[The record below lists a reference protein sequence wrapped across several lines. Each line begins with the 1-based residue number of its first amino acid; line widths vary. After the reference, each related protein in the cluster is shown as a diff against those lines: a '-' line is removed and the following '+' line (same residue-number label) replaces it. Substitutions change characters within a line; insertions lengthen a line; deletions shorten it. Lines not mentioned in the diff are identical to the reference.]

1 MGVQGA
7 SPPGRFSQSFKLARR
22 FAMDFLSKI
31 SPGKLLVLSFLLF
44 LNVLILGCL
53 LLVATGKVVF

>member
-1 MGVQGA
+1 MN
-7 SPPGRFSQSFKLARR
+7 
-22 FAMDFLSKI
+22 FLSNI
-31 SPGKLLVLSFLLF
+31 SAGKLLALSILLF

>member
-1 MGVQGA
+1 
-7 SPPGRFSQSFKLARR
+7 
-22 FAMDFLSKI
+22 MDFLSKI

>member
-1 MGVQGA
+1 
-7 SPPGRFSQSFKLARR
+7 
-22 FAMDFLSKI
+22 MDFLSKI
-31 SPGKLLVLSFLLF
+31 SPGKLLALSFLLF